1 MADIAS
7 NTINIANNAIGI
19 SNNAAEIVSISN
31 DVGIATRCTA
41 TNWDYSCC
49 TSANP
54 CGINQGDC
62 DSNADCYG
70 DLKCGTDNCIGFGD
84 SGADCCMLVGIHD
97 NALPSQCVNYESLTD
112 SSRRFDF
119 VDPAVQSDSS
129 KAFCDKGNGVSS
141 SRPTSNDWVGASWY
155 RIEGGAGTQLS
166 ENGYD
171 WVSGTNSGTCGTHVG
186 SHMVGGHPNLAGATE
201 IRSIYFGLSSSYHSY
216 NHDIEVTNCN
226 GFFVYNLIG
235 MTGCSLRYC
244 TQ

>member
-97 NALPSQCVNYESLTD
+97 NALNIANNVADIANNVAD
-112 SSRRFDF
+112 I
-119 VDPAVQSDSS
+119 ANI
-129 KAFCDKGNGVSS
+129 KVSS
-141 SRPTSNDWVGASWY
+141 VLHSKYFACLKLGN
-155 RIEGGAGTQLS
+155 Q
-166 ENGYD
+166 N
-171 WVSGTNSGTCGTHVG
+171 
-186 SHMVGGHPNLAGATE
+186 
-201 IRSIYFGLSSSYHSY
+201 IYCISS
-216 NHDIEVTNCN
+216 
-226 GFFVYNLIG
+226 
-235 MTGCSLRYC
+235 M
-244 TQ
+244 